1 LRTVTNLTGYGLVAM
16 SHPKGF
22 LAGVQQLALAQSRAK
37 RWKAL
42 AKKYRSELLKLRA
55 SKSKPK
61 SLRRRA

>member
-1 LRTVTNLTGYGLVAM
+1 MNLTGYGLVAM
-16 SHPKGF
+16 SHPKGL
-22 LAGVQQLALAQSRAK
+22 LAGVQTLALEQLRAK